1 MSSSNANVKSFI
13 DKLKHLLGTIN
24 STLDEWTTKTKEGK
38 PTITN
43 GSPVYNIDGITPL
56 KPWLTSSL
64 GGFFT
69 GVPDRITTLLQ
80 DRDIAT
86 VRYKATNRQPGVNLQ
101 PDVNPLFNTLNLLVF
116 GIAYKRNIN
125 LVTDQLDFIVK
136 AVLAKTIF
144 GKKNNKYSKFN
155 VFSGDPLN
163 VDLNHTLKELT
174 DNDLL
179 FFLMNKI
186 DASMWRGQS
195 VWYEPAKQ
203 WGIVGSDLVQS
214 SSLPNFDKDPLGYVI
229 KIHGFLLNRWLS
241 DADVDI
247 AKEVLIYAIQNP
259 SVSNN
264 NFYKY
269 VQQNMNNRFY
279 KKGKYAPPVSAQP
292 STPPVAAKPNTPL
305 VKSNNLSAP
314 VGGSRKK
321 TSYSRK

>member
-1 MSSSNANVKSFI
+1 MSNASVKSFT
-13 DKLKHLLGTIN
+13 DKLKDLLQTIN
-24 STLDEWTTKTKEGK
+24 STLDEWTTKTYDGK

-43 GSPVYNIDGITPL
+43 NGSPIVNVDGKTPL

-80 DRDIAT
+80 NREIET
-86 VRYKATNRQPGVNLQ
+86 IRYKATNLPPGS
-101 PDVNPLFNTLNLLVF
+101 NPLFNTLNLLVF

-144 GKKNNKYSKFN
+144 GKNNNKYSKFN
-155 VFSGDPLN
+155 VFSGDPIN
-163 VDLNHTLKELT
+163 VDLNHTLKELA

-186 DASMWRGQS
+186 DVSMWRGQY

-203 WGIVGSDLVQS
+203 WGIVGSDLVKS
-214 SSLPNFDKDPLGYVI
+214 SPLSDFNVDPLGYVI

-241 DADVDI
+241 DADVAI

-292 STPPVAAKPNTPL
+292 STPPVAVPSTVSVN
-305 VKSNNLSAP
+305 SNNKA
-314 VGGSRKK
+314 VGGSR
-321 TSYSRK
+321 RKNNSSKR